1 MTDQKQTAPTP
12 EVKKARF
19 ITKRAGWIALNFF
32 TPASEIKNVARYT
45 GNSASRLWERL
56 RVVTSGHKAGDYRP
70 ADWSQAVADCGLSA
84 EMLARNFRINRWLW
98 WSLMWLTCLPAV
110 GMLAMCLLAA
120 ASGGISGTGWLR
132 IGCVFLVLFMMS
144 ATSFVQAL
152 AASYRLWQL
161 AEKRVSAS
169 EKGSFKDYLSES
181 RWCRQVLSAG
191 LF

>member
-1 MTDQKQTAPTP
+1 MNEQEQVAPVT
-12 EVKKARF
+12 EVKKSRS
-19 ITKRAGWIALNFF
+19 ITKRAGWIALNIF
-32 TPASEIKNVARYT
+32 TPASEIKNMARYT
-45 GNSASRLWERL
+45 GNSASGLWERL
-56 RVVTSGHKAGDYRP
+56 RVVTSGGKAGDYRP
-70 ADWSQAVADCGLSA
+70 ADWSQAIADCGLSA

-120 ASGGISGTGWLR
+120 TSGVISGTGWVR
-132 IGCVFLVLFMMS
+132 IGCVFLVLFMMA

-161 AEKRVSAS
+161 TEKRVSAS

-191 LF
+191 LL